1 MERTWP
7 ILPGLLVG
15 TGAMVAG
22 LLAGADTLEQWQ
34 LAARWTARAS
44 FPLFLLPFTAS
55 ALVRLYPAG
64 WTKALLRQRRWW
76 GLGFAAAFGLHLA
89 CLLVNQ
95 WLRGNFPPTGPT
107 DPGFYL
113 YLLLL
118 AMVLTSTDT
127 ARKRLG
133 RWWKVLHRTG
143 MWGFW
148 AVFSISPYLSALHDM
163 VLPEQNPLADPYF
176 VVGMA
181 AALLKLGAWW
191 KGRTKRS
198 RIRRA

>member
-1 MERTWP
+1 MNKTWP
-7 ILPGLLVG
+7 IVLGLLTSVA
-15 TGAMVAG
+15 AMVAG
-22 LLAGADTLEQWQ
+22 LLTGTDTLEQWQ

-44 FPLFLLPFTAS
+44 FPLFLIPFIAS
-55 ALVRLYPAG
+55 ALVRLYPTG
-64 WTKALLRQRRWW
+64 WTRALMRNRRWW
-76 GLGFAAAFGLHLA
+76 GLGFAAAFGMHLA

-95 WLRGNFPPTGPT
+95 WLRDNFPPTGPG

-127 ARKRLG
+127 ARKRMG

-148 AVFSISPYLSALHDM
+148 VVFVISDYLAVIHGEWPAQSPLT
-163 VLPEQNPLADPYF
+163 DPYF
-176 VVGMA
+176 VVGIA
-181 AALLKLGAWW
+181 AALSKLAAW
-191 KGRTKRS
+191 
-198 RIRRA
+198 RRAKRRRGRLS